1 MALVGAWLAHG
12 ARTSVEVALRERL
25 EASVTS
31 LGQTIGYRWI
41 EQRSVLYELASDS
54 RVREAA
60 AHGVPVVISSDDP
73 MWRPLDAVLVG
84 ATVHGRDGSPAA
96 HVVLRGAEDRHD
108 PLAATVPVSLPI
120 HEDLLGERIGT
131 LDLDVRVSELLP
143 PGFWLAGI
151 GGGMV
156 ALFDADDEPLLPSPL
171 DLDLLRSPQ
180 FSWNGEQWIA
190 AQQRLYEPPLR
201 IAAAVSLGPV
211 AGPLAGATQRGLAAL
226 ILVSVLAL
234 VAATVVSTRLTRSL
248 EALASVSETVSRG
261 QLDTSLEEKGSV
273 EVRRVSRAFNGMTRS
288 LRELLR
294 ALARQRSAAAVGEF
308 ATSLA
313 HEVRN
318 PLTAVRLDLEDVRD
332 QLADPSTTALL
343 DHALA
348 QVDRLDA
355 TVRGT
360 LRLAASGA
368 LDLEPI
374 DLNAPV
380 RAALHAAQPAAV
392 ERGVTIQDALRDDP
406 IPVRGNAAAIEQLVL
421 NLLLNGVEAVG
432 DGGHVS
438 VSTEGAD
445 GTAVVAVMDDG
456 PGISPVDLAR
466 VEEPFF
472 TTKPEGTGLGLALVR
487 RIADAHGGEL
497 RLESGSA
504 GTRATF
510 ELPVTAGK

>member
-1 MALVGAWLAHG
+1 
-12 ARTSVEVALRERL
+12 
-25 EASVTS
+25 
-31 LGQTIGYRWI
+31 
-41 EQRSVLYELASDS
+41 
-54 RVREAA
+54 
-60 AHGVPVVISSDDP
+60 
-73 MWRPLDAVLVG
+73 
-84 ATVHGRDGSPAA
+84 
-96 HVVLRGAEDRHD
+96 
-108 PLAATVPVSLPI
+108 
-120 HEDLLGERIGT
+120 
-131 LDLDVRVSELLP
+131 
-143 PGFWLAGI
+143 
-151 GGGMV
+151 
-156 ALFDADDEPLLPSPL
+156 
-171 DLDLLRSPQ
+171 
-180 FSWNGEQWIA
+180 
-190 AQQRLYEPPLR
+190 
-201 IAAAVSLGPV
+201 
-211 AGPLAGATQRGLAAL
+211 
-226 ILVSVLAL
+226 
-234 VAATVVSTRLTRSL
+234 
-248 EALASVSETVSRG
+248 
-261 QLDTSLEEKGSV
+261 
-273 EVRRVSRAFNGMTRS
+273 MTRS

-487 RIADAHGGEL
+487 RGRAPSRVGLRRNTGHVRAPGDRGEVT
-497 RLESGSA
+497 ECEP
-504 GTRATF
+504 RAF
-510 ELPVTAGK
+510 RAWAVAWIRIVTIGRQWHEC